1 MPSTLPSSPLIAFVR
16 LSLFFGFTLPMMAI
30 QTVALAFRLKISHW
44 LPRWYHTRCLRI
56 LGIQVERRGKPS
68 RHHPTIYASNH
79 VSYLDITVL
88 GSLVYGCFIAK
99 SEVKSWPF
107 FGWLARMQRTV
118 FVERRISQTARHRDD
133 LLSRLEAGDDLI
145 LFPEGTSGDGNR
157 VKPFKSALFSV
168 AEHRPGGKPVYVQP
182 VSIAYTRLD
191 GLPLGRYLRPLF
203 AWYGD
208 MDLAPHL
215 WQMAGMGRL
224 TAVVRFHRPVT
235 LEEVGSRKALRDY
248 CESRSASGLVAALT
262 GRPMPSQDAARQ
274 TAVPSE

>member
-1 MPSTLPSSPLIAFVR
+1 MASTFPSSPLVAFVR
-16 LSLFFGFTLPMMAI
+16 ISLFLGFTAPMMLI
-30 QTVALAFRLKISHW
+30 QTVALILGLKMSRW

-68 RHHPTIYASNH
+68 RHHPTVYASNH
-79 VSYLDITVL
+79 VSYLDILVL
-88 GSLVYGCFIAK
+88 GSMVYGCFVAK
-99 SEVKSWPF
+99 SEVRNWPF
-107 FGWLARMQRTV
+107 FGWLAMMQRTV
-118 FVERRISQTARHRDD
+118 FVERRRSQAAKHRDA
-133 LLSRLEAGDDLI
+133 LLTRLESGDDLI

-157 VKPFKSALFSV
+157 IRPFKSALLSV
-168 AEHRPGGKPVYVQP
+168 AEYKPGGKPVYVQP

-208 MDLAPHL
+208 MELAPHL

-224 TAVVRFHRPVT
+224 TAVVRFHPPVT
-235 LEEVGSRKALRDY
+235 LEEVGSRKALKDY

-262 GRPMPSQDAARQ
+262 GRPMASQDAVQPA
-274 TAVPSE
+274 AAPSE